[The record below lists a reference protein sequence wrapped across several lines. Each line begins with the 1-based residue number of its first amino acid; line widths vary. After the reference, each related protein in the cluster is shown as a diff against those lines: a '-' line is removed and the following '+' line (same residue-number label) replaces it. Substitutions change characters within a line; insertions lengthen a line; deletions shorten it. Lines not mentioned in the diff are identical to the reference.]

1 MRPKLLAISI
11 LIIFFFGCKIEAQ
24 KRVSNT
30 IESEETIPS
39 DTLKLKLDNGKK
51 WVVNNETHI
60 GITKMDSIIKAFS
73 NGDKK
78 NYPKL
83 GKDLSIQTS
92 YIIRNCNMQGEAHD
106 QLHVIL
112 VPMLNEISILKES
125 NNKQENKKALK
136 NLEGLIDDYFNHFQS

>member
-1 MRPKLLAISI
+1 MRLKLLAISI
-11 LIIFFFGCKIEAQ
+11 LVIFYFGCKKETQ

-60 GITKMDSIIKAFS
+60 GISKMDSVIKAFDD
-73 NGDKK
+73 GDKK
-78 NYPKL
+78 DYLKL

-112 VPMLNEISILKES
+112 VPMLNEISILKET
-125 NNKQENKKALK
+125 NNKQENKKVLK
-136 NLEGLIDDYFNHFQS
+136 NLEGLIDDYFIHFKF

>member
-1 MRPKLLAISI
+1 MRLKLLAISI
-11 LIIFFFGCKIEAQ
+11 LVIFFFGCKKETQ

-39 DTLKLKLDNGKK
+39 YTLKLKLDNGKK

-106 QLHVIL
+106 QLHVVL
-112 VPMLNEISILKES
+112 VPMLKEIFVLKES
-125 NNKQENKKALK
+125 KNRQECKTAIK
-136 NLEGLIDDYFNHFQS
+136 NLEGLIDDYFNHFKF